1 MTHKKFLQVIGI
13 LFAIQLLDSTSSI
26 YGMTPEE
33 RDLFWRTLPR
43 HTMPDPTPILENENE
58 QAAAMQNFEAVIIC
72 PYEGDPAIA
81 QHDGR
86 PVIVRNIC
94 EFRIGDYG
102 NPISL
107 ERFSCQQCWEDRM
120 DAGGRQLVR
129 DNPPDD
135 H

>member
-13 LFAIQLLDSTSSI
+13 LFTIQLLDSTSSI
-26 YGMTPEE
+26 YGMDED

-43 HTMPDPTPILENENE
+43 HTMPEAIPILENEDE
-58 QAAAMQNFEAVIIC
+58 QAVAMQNFETVIIC

-86 PVIVRNIC
+86 LVIVRNIC

-107 ERFSCQQCWEDRM
+107 ERFSCQQCWERYHG
-120 DAGGRQLVR
+120 AFGPQLVR
-129 DNPPDD
+129 DNPPDE